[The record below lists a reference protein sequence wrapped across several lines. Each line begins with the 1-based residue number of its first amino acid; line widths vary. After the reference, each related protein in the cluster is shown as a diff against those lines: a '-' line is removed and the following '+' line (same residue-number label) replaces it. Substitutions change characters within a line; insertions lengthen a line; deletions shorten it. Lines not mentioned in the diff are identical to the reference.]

1 MTRHSQMAILL
12 AATAL
17 AGAANPALAQDADGA
32 PPSSTTAENA
42 QSAPRRSEGSLLD
55 DIIVTAQ
62 KKSKAEEAQRVPIA
76 LTAFSGAQ
84 IETMHVTTLRDMG
97 TYAPNVA
104 LEPNGT
110 IKGLANFTV
119 RGLGANTA
127 TASVEPSVGLF
138 VNGIYQGVNGGQ
150 VLDNFDIESVEI
162 LRGPQGTLFGRNVTG
177 GAVVVRTARPT
188 KELSGR
194 FQVDYST
201 GDTVKAAATV
211 SGPIVGDAV
220 LAKLTVYRK
229 HDGGWFYNQT
239 LRRHTGGDN
248 TWFVRPT
255 IQINIAPGVEQTF
268 IFQHLEQKGDGIVS
282 RNIYLNPRKF
292 QITQDYAGY
301 TDISATDF
309 TSETNIDVGFGNGR
323 ITNLFGYR
331 KLHQASG
338 RDFDSGPTLINH
350 AQDNLNQD
358 QYSNELRYA
367 GSFGSLL
374 DLTTGLF
381 LFKQHLFATDRRDLA
396 GGAIT
401 EGGGSIDQKGWGVF
415 GQADVH
421 VTPTLTATAGLRYSW
436 EEKEAHVARSSGAR
450 PCNLV
455 TQICNFNGADALNA
469 KKSWNA
475 LTPHF
480 GLQWQATP
488 DVMAYASYSKG
499 VRSGGYNVRRASA
512 ADPGVFD
519 QEDLDSFE
527 AGVKSKFFDR
537 RARLNLSGFYT
548 KLKGMILNG
557 NFNCTINPTTCPT
570 GVVSTLF
577 NAADAKIYG
586 LEAEL
591 VVAPVDGLEL
601 IANVGRTKG
610 EYIKVL
616 TDLNKDGIINAA
628 DKNRDIPRVAP
639 WSYNLG
645 GTYTLGLGDAG
656 KIAFHTDYGYRSRS
670 FLDEANLVPMV
681 KYRRWNADITYTVP
695 DGSLSISGYVTNL
708 NNREQNSAST
718 PVVPGVAYYYV
729 IDKGR
734 VWGGSLNY
742 RF

>member
-1 MTRHSQMAILL
+1 MKIDKSIAMLL

-17 AGAANPALAQDADGA
+17 AGAGTPVLAQGA
-32 PPSSTTAENA
+32 AGE
-42 QSAPRRSEGSLLD
+42 ESLLS
-55 DIIVTAQ
+55 DIVVTAQ
-62 KKSKAEEAQRVPIA
+62 KKTKAEEAQKVPIA
-76 LTAFSGAQ
+76 ITALSGAQ
-84 IETMHVTTLRDMG
+84 IDSLHITSLRDMG

-110 IKGLANFTV
+110 IKGLANFTI

-138 VNGIYQGVNGGQ
+138 VNGVYQGVNGGQ
-150 VLDNFDIESVEI
+150 VLDNFDVESVEI

-188 KELSGR
+188 KELSAR
-194 FQVDYST
+194 FQLDYSSH
-201 GDTVKAAATV
+201 DNVKAAATV
-211 SGPIVGDAV
+211 SGPIIGDAV
-220 LAKLTVYRK
+220 LGKLTVYNR

-255 IQINIAPGVEQTF
+255 IQVNPAEGIEQTF
-268 IFQHLEQKGDGIVS
+268 IVQHLETHGDGIVS
-282 RNIYLNPRKF
+282 RNIFLNPKKF

-301 TDISATDF
+301 TDIKATDF
-309 TSETNIDVGFGNGR
+309 TSETNIDVALGDGK
-323 ITNLFGYR
+323 ITNIFGYR
-331 KLHQASG
+331 KLSQKSG

-350 AQDNLNQD
+350 AQDSWKQH

-367 GSFGSLL
+367 GSFGDFI

-381 LFKQHLFATDRRDLA
+381 LFKQYLIAVDRRDLA

-415 GQADVH
+415 GQVDIH
-421 VTPTLTATAGLRYSW
+421 VTSALTATAGLRYSW

-450 PCNLV
+450 PCNLQ
-455 TQICNFNGADALNA
+455 TRICTFAGADALNA
-469 KKSWNA
+469 KKGWKA
-475 LTPHF
+475 LTPRV

-512 ADPGVFD
+512 ADPGVFN
-519 QEDLDSFE
+519 QEKLDSLE
-527 AGVKSKFFDR
+527 GGIKSKFFDR
-537 RARLNLSGFYT
+537 RARVNVSAFYT
-548 KLKGMILNG
+548 KIKGLILNG

-577 NAADAKIYG
+577 NAADANIYG
-586 LEAEL
+586 VEGEF
-591 VVAPVDGLEL
+591 VVAPFQGLEL
-601 IANVGRTKG
+601 NANVGRTIG
-610 EYIKVL
+610 DYTKVL
-616 TDLNKDGIINAA
+616 ADLNKDGVINSR
-628 DKNRDIPRVAP
+628 DKNRAIPRVSK
-639 WSYNLG
+639 WSYNVG
-645 GTYTLGLGDAG
+645 GTFTLPLGDAG
-656 KIAFHTDYGYRSRS
+656 KVAFHTDYGYRSKA

-681 KYRRWNADITYTVP
+681 PYRKMNADITYTLP
-695 DGSLSISGYVTNL
+695 GGNLSVSAYVTNL
-708 NNREQNSAST
+708 TNREQNSAST

-734 VWGGSLNY
+734 IWGATLNY
-742 RF
+742 KF